1 MNLKMTEDRLL
12 CRCSAAA
19 KGDGFGI
26 RKGNQY
32 AGFTVIELLVV
43 LAIMAIMASLL
54 LPALDGG
61 RLKSKRIACQS
72 NLRQLA
78 LSVQM
83 YCADSESKLPENRP
97 GGDRPNIWIRGDLKR
112 SLDATNQLLIT
123 QSKLFP
129 YASHASVYRCP
140 ADPSQAYGLPRVR
153 SYSMNGWAGSR
164 YMESAYPIA
173 KFRTFLRESE
183 LAAAGAASIWLIQD
197 EHEASIDD
205 AWFLVTMD
213 DTRPFANFP
222 ATRHA
227 RAYDSNFADGHVE
240 LTSLRDPESQ
250 QFGQKHEPFST
261 RNVDWLRLKQ
271 MTTVP

>member
-1 MNLKMTEDRLL
+1 MTEDRLL
-12 CRCSAAA
+12 CRCSAA
-19 KGDGFGI
+19 GFLGGSEI
-26 RKGNQY
+26 QSGKQSG
-32 AGFTVIELLVV
+32 GFTLIELLVV
-43 LAIMAIMASLL
+43 MAIMGILASLL
-54 LPALDGG
+54 LPALDKG
-61 RLKSKRIACQS
+61 RLKSKRVACQS

-78 LSVQM
+78 LSTQM
-83 YCADSESKLPENRP
+83 YSADCEGRLPENRP
-97 GGDRPNIWIRGDLKR
+97 GGDSPNIWIRGDLKHGM
-112 SLDATNQLLIT
+112 DATNQILIME
-123 QSKLFP
+123 SKLFP
-129 YASHASVYRCP
+129 YASHAGVYRCP

-164 YMESAYPIA
+164 YMESAYPNA

-183 LAAAGAASIWLIQD
+183 LAAAGAANIWLIQD

-227 RAYDSNFADGHVE
+227 SAYDSNFGDGHVE

-250 QFGQKHEPFST
+250 RFGQKHEQFST
-261 RNVDWLRLKQ
+261 RNLDWLRLKQ
-271 MTTVP
+271 VTTVR

>member
-1 MNLKMTEDRLL
+1 MTEDRLR
-12 CRCSAAA
+12 CRWSAAEC
-19 KGDGFGI
+19 GEGSGI
-26 RKGNQY
+26 QWGNQRV
-32 AGFTVIELLVV
+32 GFTLIELLVV
-43 LAIMAIMASLL
+43 VAIMGIIASLL
-54 LPALDGG
+54 LPALDSG

-78 LSVQM
+78 LSTQM
-83 YCADSESKLPENRP
+83 YSADCEGRLPENRP
-97 GGDRPNIWIRGDLKR
+97 GGDSPNIWIRGDLKHGM
-112 SLDATNQLLIT
+112 DATNQILIME
-123 QSKLFP
+123 SKLFP
-129 YASHASVYRCP
+129 YASHAGVYRCP

-164 YMESAYPIA
+164 YMESAYPNA

-183 LAAAGAASIWLIQD
+183 LAAAGAANIWLIQD

-227 RAYDSNFADGHVE
+227 SAYDSNFGDGHVE
-240 LTSLRDPESQ
+240 LTSLRDP
-250 QFGQKHEPFST
+250 
-261 RNVDWLRLKQ
+261 
-271 MTTVP
+271 